1 MKSFTGYI
9 GTYCSSNSYGIYRFT
24 LDAERGRL
32 SAPEPF
38 LPVQDSKFLALR
50 EDGLLASVVKRRY
63 GAGLFLAR
71 IREIPCAQNE
81 TMTEDGSGCHVVLSG
96 THAYTANFHSGTV
109 SCYRLTDTEPVLEH
123 MISIAPEAGC
133 HQVLLHNELL
143 LVPCMELDEIRLFSA
158 KDYAPQGAIAFP
170 AGSGPRHGVFGRTH
184 QNLYVAAEK
193 ENAVYRFGVHACAF
207 EPEQRVPLLDSSS
220 SGCNET
226 AAIRFSPDERFLYV
240 SVRGANRIV
249 VLACTADGLQ
259 VIQRVSCGGD
269 HPRDIALSP
278 DGRFVLSV
286 NRYSGD
292 LTCFPRDPASGRI
305 GEQCSKVS
313 VPEGVSIVFDAQ
325 MKGEEN
331 ETV

>member
-9 GTYCSSNSYGIYRFT
+9 GTYCSSDSYGIYRFT

-109 SCYRLTDTEPVLEH
+109 SCYRLTDTAPVLEH

-143 LVPCMELDEIRLFSA
+143 LIPCMELDEIRLFSTE
-158 KDYAPQGAIAFP
+158 DYTSRGEIVFP
-170 AGSGPRHGVFGRTH
+170 SGSGPRHGIFDRTH
-184 QNLYVAAEK
+184 RNLYVAAQK
-193 ENAVYRFGVHACAF
+193 DNAVYRYSVHGDGF
-207 EPEQRVPLLDSSS
+207 ELMQRIPLLDAPG
-220 SGCNET
+220 SGCDET
-226 AAIRFSPDERFLYV
+226 AAIRLSPDERFLYV
-240 SVRGANRIV
+240 SVRGANLIV
-249 VLACTADGLQ
+249 VLACASDGLR

-278 DGRFVLSV
+278 DGRFVLSA

-292 LTCFPRDPASGRI
+292 LTCFPRDAASGRI

-325 MKGEEN
+325 TKGEE
-331 ETV
+331 E